1 VSGIYPEDQRS
12 WWAAPPSLVVDEPLD
27 PADGHGFSVEPAHQ
41 AVARSAA
48 MLPWT
53 SALAH
58 KAAMTRSPQIA
69 SFSALT
75 RDRSGGT
82 ITIDGR
88 GACVPAYAVTD
99 ERDVALLRR
108 ALHELIRLHDAA
120 GAKYI
125 FATARN
131 EVVRWR
137 RGDSL
142 NGFVEYLCAVP
153 FGANGHALHSVHQM
167 STARMG
173 RDPRD
178 SVAQPT
184 GELHDLRGVWI
195 GDTSAFPTALGV
207 HPMVACMALAA
218 RTAEHIA
225 AALR

>member
-1 VSGIYPEDQRS
+1 
-12 WWAAPPSLVVDEPLD
+12 
-27 PADGHGFSVEPAHQ
+27 
-41 AVARSAA
+41 
-48 MLPWT
+48 
-53 SALAH
+53 
-58 KAAMTRSPQIA
+58 MTRSPQIA
-69 SFSALT
+69 SVSALT

-153 FGANGHALHSVHQM
+153 FGAKGHALHSTHQM